1 MDVSTF
7 KRDPERV
14 KRAIAR
20 LGDKTIAKETLTIT
34 IPEYFTKRGL
44 AEISS
49 DIYIVA
55 IYAIHTED
63 GFYANSCV
71 PSQMRT
77 EPSKI
82 SKTKIGG
89 LDYYVFT
96 YEPGAT
102 IVASN
107 KLKKNNQIAYPIFND
122 ILGKGNIPWQMDYDD
137 VCNILAHAKQF
148 ANTDLAENWAVMD
161 VFVSLIAR
169 DPQAQELP
177 YRQNLKSF
185 EQLVENPPVWSVIRS
200 VQLMASSTLNKLS
213 GAYFSDGVVSSLITE
228 TERTSKVEEIYR
240 S

>member
-7 KRDPERV
+7 KRDPERI
-14 KRAIAR
+14 KSAIAR
-20 LGDKTIAKETLTIT
+20 VGDKTIAKERLTIT

-55 IYAIHTED
+55 IYAISTDD
-63 GFYANSCV
+63 GYYANSCV

-77 EPSKI
+77 EPSQI
-82 SKTKIGG
+82 GKTKIDGM
-89 LDYYVFT
+89 DYYTLT

-102 IVASN
+102 VVASN

-122 ILGKGNIPWQMDYDD
+122 ILGKGNIPWQMDYGD
-137 VCNILAHAKQF
+137 VCDILAHAKQF

-161 VFVSLIAR
+161 VFVSLLAR
-169 DPQAQELP
+169 DPQSQELP

-185 EQLVENPPVWSVIRS
+185 DQITQNPPIWSVIRS

-213 GAYFSDGVVSSLITE
+213 GAYFSDGVVSALITE